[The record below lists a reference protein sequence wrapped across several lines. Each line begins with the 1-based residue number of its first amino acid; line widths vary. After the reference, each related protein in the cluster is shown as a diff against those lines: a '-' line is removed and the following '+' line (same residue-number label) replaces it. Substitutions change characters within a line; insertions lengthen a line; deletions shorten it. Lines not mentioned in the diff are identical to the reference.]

1 LFLKK
6 RRKRLSRNLL
16 PPACICAV
24 PSHKQLSGR
33 RKVPNGPIVS
43 TAQQNCSTRRSAQH
57 QHHPKSKHPLRKG
70 IIERNM
76 VSSRTPTAI
85 MMAALRAGAALSLI
99 DVQHSSAFAPAPS
112 HSQRTVHCDRHRGR
126 AASVPTALCL
136 SSSDIQAKLRAQ
148 MAKLQERD
156 RSSREISP
164 DVSVDEQSWMLLD
177 CDIALSA
184 PHRRPSADPSLPARS
199 SFFAHRELLIVPR
212 NWTSYMKTNTLP
224 S

>member
-1 LFLKK
+1 MGRE
-6 RRKRLSRNLL
+6 RRTGSGTNGTEGRRCDGWRLSCREQLEPRSDLNLDQSH
-16 PPACICAV
+16 PPD
-24 PSHKQLSGR
+24 KTNR
-33 RKVPNGPIVS
+33 
-43 TAQQNCSTRRSAQH
+43 T
-57 QHHPKSKHPLRKG
+57 LRKG

-85 MMAALRAGAALSLI
+85 MMALSLI

-112 HSQRTVHCDRHRGR
+112 HSQRTVHCDRHRCRGG

-164 DVSVDEQSWMLLD
+164 DVSCGTNNPGCCLD

-184 PHRRPSADPSLPARS
+184 PHRLSSADPSLPARS
-199 SFFAHRELLIVPR
+199 SFFAHRDSLIVHR
-212 NWTSYMKTNTLP
+212 NWMSYMKTNTLP

>member
-1 LFLKK
+1 MPLRHQ
-6 RRKRLSRNLL
+6 RRGGVCDGWRLSGAAGTTTSR
-16 PPACICAV
+16 PEVRV
-24 PSHKQLSGR
+24 PIHRITNRTL
-33 RKVPNGPIVS
+33 
-43 TAQQNCSTRRSAQH
+43 CSALISAPT
-57 QHHPKSKHPLRKG
+57 PKANHPLRKG

-85 MMAALRAGAALSLI
+85 MMALSLI

-112 HSQRTVHCDRHRGR
+112 HSQRTVHCDRHRCRGG

-164 DVSVDEQSWMLLD
+164 DVSCGTSNPGCCLD

-184 PHRRPSADPSLPARS
+184 PHRRSSADQSLPARS
-199 SFFAHRELLIVPR
+199 SFFAHRDLLIVHR
-212 NWTSYMKTNTLP
+212 NWMSYMKTNTSP